1 MEIYLLLGDCGDGGE
16 GSLLAGSNPLA
27 GVHPLD
33 LVVVHPLDLDMVV
46 VSLGP
51 VHPLDL
57 VVVGVNPLDMVARGR
72 EYLLHCD

>member
-1 MEIYLLLGDCGDGGE
+1 MLD
-16 GSLLAGSNPLA
+16 GSNPLA

-33 LVVVHPLDLDMVV
+33 LVVVHPLDLDLVV
-46 VSLGP
+46 VW
-51 VHPLDL
+51 VHSLDL